1 MKILRMV
8 MVAVALLLAPAYAFS
23 AELGWMH
30 ISLIEGNVQ
39 IQTPDAGDWGAAAI
53 NGPLREGDQI
63 WSPQG
68 GRIELQLNSGSYIRL
83 AGNSALQILSLDSD
97 SSQFYLSQGQVYVYY
112 DAPEGSVLQVDTPD
126 ASTRAFVSSVF
137 RIDISDQYTDVA
149 VYKGYVETENQ
160 MGQTRINAGQMVSL
174 AQNTEGEVGPMGP
187 PDDWERWNKERDERI
202 FARSDTS
209 SRYLPPELKPYSY
222 DLDTGGRWINVPDYG
237 YCWTPTVGIGWAP
250 YRLGRWAWIGGD
262 YVWISRDPWGWAPYH
277 YGRWAFAAGIGWC
290 WVPPLAGEVYWGPGF
305 VGWVRTGNYVAWVP
319 LAPGEIYYGR
329 GYYGRH
335 SVNIAHI
342 NIKQVN
348 ITHIY
353 KNVSVSNGVVIVDRK
368 TFAAGS
374 HKFVHLDRN
383 DIEHR
388 LFAGKN
394 ISVGAPAI
402 KPSKASYFMSA
413 RRIPPAKLPPLHV
426 RNLQVK
432 QVKQS
437 RPLVRDPGK
446 SVLNPGAGP
455 RQLPLNTVTL
465 PRAPGRDRPTIRP
478 IQPLEQRGPGGPEG
492 PPPRGERPQVKP
504 QERSPVAPESPAPR
518 REIPQVA
525 PREQKPVAPGGLPP
539 RGERPQIKPQE
550 RSPVAPESPA
560 PRREMPQLAPPEQR
574 SVAPGGPP
582 PRGESPQVRPQERSP
597 VAPEDTPPKGKRE
610 DGTPGYGPQKDE
622 KRTMEKPERR

>member
-1 MKILRMV
+1 MKILRVV
-8 MVAVALLLAPAYAFS
+8 MVAAALLLAPAYAFS

-30 ISLIEGNVQ
+30 ISLIEGDVQ

-126 ASTRAFVSSVF
+126 ASTRAFVRSVF

-174 AQNTEGEVGPMGP
+174 AQNTEGEVAPMGP

-290 WVPPLAGEVYWGPGF
+290 WVPPVAGEVYWGPGF

-335 SVNIAHI
+335 GVNIANI

-374 HKFVHLDRN
+374 HKFVHMDRN
-383 DIEHR
+383 DIERR

-413 RRIPPAKLPPLHV
+413 RRIPSAKLPPQHV

-455 RQLPLNTVTL
+455 RQLPLNTVTM
-465 PRAPGRDRPTIRP
+465 PRAPGRDRPTIQP
-478 IQPLEQRGPGGPEG
+478 LQPLEQRGPGGPEG
-492 PPPRGERPQVKP
+492 SPPRGERPQVKP
-504 QERSPVAPESPAPR
+504 QERKPVAPESPAPR

-525 PREQKPVAPGGLPP
+525 P
-539 RGERPQIKPQE
+539 
-550 RSPVAPESPA
+550 
-560 PRREMPQLAPPEQR
+560 PEQR
-574 SVAPGGPP
+574 PVAPGGPP
-582 PRGESPQVRPQERSP
+582 PRGERPQVKPQERKP

-622 KRTMEKPERR
+622 KRTVEKPERR